1 LLNQYRDKN
10 NQERIERYR
19 TDLKRLAQAR
29 RSGIAIRS
37 NGGGCFQWPPATD
50 GKVAGPFQIL

>member
-10 NQERIERYR
+10 NKKRIERYR
-19 TDLKRLAQAR
+19 TDLRRLAQAR

-37 NGGGCFQWPPATD
+37 NGGGCFQWLLANG
-50 GKVAGPFQIL
+50 GKAAARIQIL